1 MSITPLQLRNNLK
14 KFTEKRLQNEVSQ
27 IILSDKNILDRKRDE
42 LKAGVKPDGGDI
54 GTYRSQSYSLF
65 KQSRNPFAGGKVDLI
80 LTGAYERAIKVLS
93 LGNSKFTLR
102 SSDSKRDDLIAKY
115 GIENEGINE
124 TIWNKLQK
132 FDYAPQLFKNIRS
145 QLGR

>member
-54 GTYRSQSYSLF
+54 GTYRSQAYSLF

-124 TIWNKLQK
+124 TVWNKLQK

>member
-1 MSITPLQLRNNLK
+1 MTPLELQQNLK

-27 IILSDKNILDRKRDE
+27 IILSDNKILDRKRDE
-42 LKAGVKPDGGDI
+42 LKAGVSPDGSDI

-65 KQSRNPFAGGKVDLI
+65 KASRNPFAGGKVDLI

-102 SSDSKRDDLIAKY
+102 SSDSKRDDLISKY
-115 GIENEGINE
+115 GIENEGINQDV
-124 TIWNKLQK
+124 WNKLQK
-132 FDYAPQLFKNIRS
+132 FDYAPKLFNNIRAKI
-145 QLGR
+145 GR